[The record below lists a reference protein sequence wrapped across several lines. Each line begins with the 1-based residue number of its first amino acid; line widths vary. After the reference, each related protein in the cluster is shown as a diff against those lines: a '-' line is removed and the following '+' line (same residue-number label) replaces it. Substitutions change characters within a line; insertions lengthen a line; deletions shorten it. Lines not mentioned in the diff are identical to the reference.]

1 MTDNETKAAEYRK
14 LIAAVVGLAVT
25 LLASSGVVVDA
36 PAIDFL
42 VAALTAF
49 AVWKLPNAPQVP
61 PAQGDPL
68 GRRGRLP

>member
-1 MTDNETKAAEYRK
+1 MTNESKAAEYRK
-14 LIAAVVGLAVT
+14 AIAAVVGALA
-25 LLASSGVVVDA
+25 LLLTSSGVVVDQ
-36 PAIDFL
+36 PAVDFV
-42 VAALTAF
+42 VAVLTAF